1 MKKESISIDTE
12 FIRLDALLKRG
23 GAVDTGG
30 QAKFEIQAGN
40 VQVNGEP
47 CTMRGK
53 KLRSGD
59 TVTLN
64 GETVAIR
71 NEEEGTGNGDQL

>member
-53 KLRSGD
+53 KDAARRPGGL
-59 TVTLN
+59 
-64 GETVAIR
+64 
-71 NEEEGTGNGDQL
+71 

>member
-30 QAKFEIQAGN
+30 QAKFEIQAGERA
-40 VQVNGEP
+40 GERRAVHHAREK
-47 CTMRGK
+47 MRP
-53 KLRSGD
+53 
-59 TVTLN
+59 
-64 GETVAIR
+64 
-71 NEEEGTGNGDQL
+71 GDQAVYNNVCYEVCSSENTESGV

>member
-12 FIRLDALLKRG
+12 FIRLDALLKR
-23 GAVDTGG
+23 DTGG

-53 KLRSGD
+53 KMRP
-59 TVTLN
+59 
-64 GETVAIR
+64 
-71 NEEEGTGNGDQL
+71 GDQAVYNNVCYEVCSSENTESGV